1 MADEVSQST
10 VQSQSIKHLNSI
22 MQAII
27 RAHEVMFTHYFVCTC
42 TNSWYGLLMYLPH
55 IEIISIHGK

>member
-10 VQSQSIKHLNSI
+10 VLSQSIKHLNCI

-27 RAHEVMFTHYFVCTC
+27 RALGSCVHTLFCVHMYEQLVWSAYVAAAHWGYL
-42 TNSWYGLLMYLPH
+42 NSW
-55 IEIISIHGK
+55 